1 MLAAASNGIVI
12 GFNVTADGAA
22 RRLAEREGVS
32 IRLYTIIYRLI
43 EDIEKALKGMLEPEY
58 RENVVGKAEVL
69 AVFHISKVGNIAG
82 CKVLSG
88 EIRRNTRV
96 RVLRNSEKI
105 YEGELASLKHE
116 QEDVNEV
123 RQGFQCGMAFKGFK
137 DMKEGDVIEAFV
149 MERVK

>member
-1 MLAAASNGIVI
+1 
-12 GFNVTADGAA
+12 
-22 RRLAEREGVS
+22 
-32 IRLYTIIYRLI
+32 
-43 EDIEKALKGMLEPEY
+43 MLEPEY
-58 RENVVGKAEVL
+58 KENVVGKAEVL

-123 RQGFQCGMAFKGFK
+123 RQGFKCGMALKGLK
-137 DMKEGDVIEAFV
+137 DMKEGTLL
-149 MERVK
+149 KPL